1 MTTTPTSGAADLP
14 EALRSI
20 QRFEVVD
27 CIDDKHVP
35 AVIPKPH
42 GPWVRYEDHIAALA
56 AGQTTAAACFSHSGR
71 LNMQDKIEPT
81 ASEQAAWHAGLDE
94 GRAQKSCLV
103 QIQEPA
109 VNQQLTTEQEPVT
122 WLLRRS
128 AFRASPDGQD
138 AEGHEWLEEA
148 DEPGQEGSFPV
159 YAAPVLAAQPEGPQA
174 ETIEEAARDVGK
186 WLNERP
192 NRPLDLRHVAMLAHH
207 AQAGLGTS
215 VLLAE
220 VQDL

>member
-1 MTTTPTSGAADLP
+1 
-14 EALRSI
+14 
-20 QRFEVVD
+20 
-27 CIDDKHVP
+27 
-35 AVIPKPH
+35 
-42 GPWVRYEDHIAALA
+42 
-56 AGQTTAAACFSHSGR
+56 
-71 LNMQDKIEPT
+71 MQDKIEPT

-148 DEPGQEGSFPV
+148 DEPGQESSFPV
-159 YAAPVLAAQPEGPQA
+159 YAAPVLAAQPAKSLMKRVDAAAEAMSEVMAHVNLGAWSVKFERALAGLRAVQETEPQA
-174 ETIEEAARDVGK
+174 APAAIDGGH
-186 WLNERP
+186 
-192 NRPLDLRHVAMLAHH
+192 HVD
-207 AQAGLGTS
+207 G
-215 VLLAE
+215 
-220 VQDL
+220 